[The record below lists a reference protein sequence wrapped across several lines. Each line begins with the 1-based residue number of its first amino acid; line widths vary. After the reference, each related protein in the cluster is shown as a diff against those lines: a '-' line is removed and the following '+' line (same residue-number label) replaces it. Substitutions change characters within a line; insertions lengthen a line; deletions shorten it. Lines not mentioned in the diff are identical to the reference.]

1 MQPTST
7 HTPKRSD
14 GATSRK
20 RARRAFAAS
29 TCFVTFFVA
38 LFFRAFEPTP
48 RSARPGKPA
57 RGAGACCRAAAAFRR
72 RVVAA
77 VFEGVLVFDRPLL
90 VGAAGARVSRRVER
104 ARVAVDMGGGGGGG
118 IGARAG
124 GGRGG
129 GGGGGGG
136 LGGRGGGGRGRAGG
150 RLSRSGGPRAAPAVA
165 GAQAVSEGSGFF
177 CAMRRRALRARGL
190 AATSSSEAVMGFFVS

>member
-38 LFFRAFEPTP
+38 LVSRAFEPTP
-48 RSARPGKPA
+48 RSAQPGKPA

-72 RVVAA
+72 CVVAA

-104 ARVAVDMGGGGGGG
+104 ARVAGDMGGGGGGG

-124 GGRGG
+124 GGRG
-129 GGGGGGG
+129 
-136 LGGRGGGGRGRAGG
+136 RAGG
-150 RLSRSGGPRAAPAVA
+150 RLYRHGGPLAPPAVA
-165 GAQAVSEGSGFF
+165 GAQEVSEGSGFF

-190 AATSSSEAVMGFFVS
+190 AATSSSEAVMGFFVSSVQGVRRRP